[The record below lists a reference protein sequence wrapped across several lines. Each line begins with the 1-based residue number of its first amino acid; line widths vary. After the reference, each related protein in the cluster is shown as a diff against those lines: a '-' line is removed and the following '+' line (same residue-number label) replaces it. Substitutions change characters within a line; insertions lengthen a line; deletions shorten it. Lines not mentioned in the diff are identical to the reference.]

1 MDLGIAGR
9 IALVTGADSGIGF
22 HRAATAFLCSNRASF
37 VNGSND
43 RVDAGSDATI

>member
-22 HRAATAFLCSNRASF
+22 HRGGHRLPVLEPRQFRQ
-37 VNGSND
+37 
-43 RVDAGSDATI
+43 RVQ